1 MEYNLNTR
9 LDGNVAMTT
18 AFHEN
23 KALMQNKTLFKF
35 IWVQEGTLFLEVD
48 HVDMRLEKDEIISL
62 TPLHHIDIKEVNG
75 TYLTFLFNSNFYC
88 IYGHDAEVSCNGFL
102 FHGSSQVNRLKLT
115 SGQSEKLRSI
125 TEIFRDECIVKDNL
139 QEEMLRIV
147 LKRFIITCTRIARE
161 KFSVGADREKSFDI
175 VRQFYVL
182 VDQHYKEKKQ
192 VKEYAGMLYRSP
204 KTLSNLFAEYR
215 LPTPLRIIHE
225 RLEAEAKRLLLYTS
239 KSAKEIGEILG
250 FEDVAA
256 FSRFFKKVTK
266 ESVSEY
272 RKREKKEK

>member
-1 MEYNLNTR
+1 M
-9 LDGNVAMTT
+9 
-18 AFHEN
+18 
-23 KALMQNKTLFKF
+23 
-35 IWVQEGTLFLEVD
+35 
-48 HVDMRLEKDEIISL
+48 
-62 TPLHHIDIKEVNG
+62 
-75 TYLTFLFNSNFYC
+75 
-88 IYGHDAEVSCNGFL
+88 
-102 FHGSSQVNRLKLT
+102 
-115 SGQSEKLRSI
+115 
-125 TEIFRDECIVKDNL
+125 
-139 QEEMLRIV
+139 
-147 LKRFIITCTRIARE
+147 
-161 KFSVGADREKSFDI
+161 
-175 VRQFYVL
+175 L

-239 KSAKEIGEILG
+239 KSAKEIAEILG

-272 RKREKKEK
+272 RNREKRKNSQLVR